1 MNDTTPRTVRIVAGG
16 SGAVGRESAE
26 RIATEGKPVVV
37 ATPATQ
43 MTTRSG

>member
-1 MNDTTPRTVRIVAGG
+1 MNDTTPRTVRIVASG

-26 RIATEGKPVVV
+26 HIASEGKAVVV
-37 ATPATQ
+37 AYAATQ